1 MMPMPGVAGPIDGMN
16 KPNMATVSEMPSIVA
31 APSLPNPITTTAPP
45 PAEAPPPKIRK
56 DFFET
61 LAWQDVEILSS
72 SYDF

>member
-1 MMPMPGVAGPIDGMN
+1 MAMPGPMPAQAD
-16 KPNMATVSEMPSIVA
+16 PSGAQSSMMERPVMESFTS
-31 APSLPNPITTTAPP
+31 PSLSSTTVLP

-72 SYDF
+72 P

>member
-1 MMPMPGVAGPIDGMN
+1 MPMPGPVAGPMPGGM
-16 KPNMATVSEMPSIVA
+16 SQPSMEEISTMTA
-31 APSLPNPITTTAPP
+31 QSPLNPTSTTAPP

-61 LAWQDVEILSS
+61 LAWQDVQILSS